1 MGIVSSVGALPN
13 KCLFNKVTAVS
24 LRVSESFE
32 LEASQ
37 HFLQLNIP

>member
-1 MGIVSSVGALPN
+1 MGTVRLLN

-24 LRVSESFE
+24 LLVNESFE

-37 HFLQLNIP
+37 HFLQLDIP